1 MDTDH
6 EPGELHSSGC
16 SGCSFRDCP
25 AEEVPDGWLLSG
37 WRLALASMGLF
48 LAPGIL
54 AIAGAVYYSKSQGAQ
69 FLGAIAGLAVGM
81 TGSVVLAKLPRRAR
95 KAEPTKKSA

>member
-6 EPGELHSSGC
+6 EPGERNSSGC
-16 SGCSFRDCP
+16 SRCAPCDSPTPEGTGDP
-25 AEEVPDGWLLSG
+25 PLSG

-54 AIAGAVYYSKSQGAQ
+54 AIAGAVCSSGSQGAQ
-69 FLGAIAGLAVGM
+69 FLGAIAGLAIGM
-81 TGSVVLAKLPRRAR
+81 TGAVVLVKLPRRAR
-95 KAEPTKKSA
+95 KVVPTKKTS